1 MPEPVTLVIAALF
14 SLMAFRAFRSGSAA
28 DYLLCAT
35 QLVGVLLMLLSDFRQ
50 FASWL
55 LLASAFAYL
64 VSQMLTGARLVSRL
78 LPLAGAA
85 AVALSL
91 LM

>member
-1 MPEPVTLVIAALF
+1 
-14 SLMAFRAFRSGSAA
+14 MAFRAFRSGSAV

-35 QLVGVLLMLLSDFRQ
+35 QLVGVLLMLFSDFRQ